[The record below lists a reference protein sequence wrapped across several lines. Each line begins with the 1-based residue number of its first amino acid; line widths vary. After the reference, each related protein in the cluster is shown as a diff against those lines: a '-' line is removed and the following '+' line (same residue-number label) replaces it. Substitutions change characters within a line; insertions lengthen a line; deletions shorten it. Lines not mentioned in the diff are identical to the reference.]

1 MPMYEKTLAEAGE
14 NHVQMQITGGLAVEH
29 RPSVTELLTL
39 ERHRLMARLAQVN
52 QALLLAEENKGTMN
66 LIDAIARSG
75 VSSRL

>member
-1 MPMYEKTLAEAGE
+1 
-14 NHVQMQITGGLAVEH
+14 
-29 RPSVTELLTL
+29 
-39 ERHRLMARLAQVN
+39 MARLAQVN